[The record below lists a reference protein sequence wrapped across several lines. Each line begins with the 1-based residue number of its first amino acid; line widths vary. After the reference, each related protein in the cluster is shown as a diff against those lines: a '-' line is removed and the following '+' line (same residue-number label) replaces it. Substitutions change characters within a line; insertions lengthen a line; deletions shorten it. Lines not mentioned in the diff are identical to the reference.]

1 MVRLATTWGWPVME
15 TNRTYFMRRA
25 AQERSAASRSTHAT
39 ARKAHEKMAERYQE
53 LVQSADPPRSSA
65 A

>member
-1 MVRLATTWGWPVME
+1 ME
-15 TNRTYFMRRA
+15 NNRTYFMRRA
-25 AQERSAASRSTHAT
+25 AQERSAASRSSHAT

-53 LVQSADPPRSSA
+53 LVQTPDAPERSSA

>member
-1 MVRLATTWGWPVME
+1 ME
-15 TNRTYFMRRA
+15 NNRTYFMRRA

-39 ARKAHEKMAERYQE
+39 ARQAHERMAERYQQ
-53 LVQSADPPRSSA
+53 LVQSADTSERSTA

>member
-1 MVRLATTWGWPVME
+1 ME

-53 LVQSADPPRSSA
+53 LVQSADPPQSSA

>member
-1 MVRLATTWGWPVME
+1 ME
-15 TNRTYFMRRA
+15 NNRTYFMRRA

-39 ARKAHEKMAERYQE
+39 ARQAHEKMAERYQE
-53 LVQSADPPRSSA
+53 LVQTDSVERSTA

>member
-1 MVRLATTWGWPVME
+1 ME
-15 TNRTYFMRRA
+15 NNKTYFMRRA

-39 ARKAHEKMAERYQE
+39 ARKAHEKMAEHYQE
-53 LVQSADPPRSSA
+53 LVQMSDTREQSTA

>member
-1 MVRLATTWGWPVME
+1 ME
-15 TNRTYFMRRA
+15 NNRTYFMRRA
-25 AQERSAASRSTHAT
+25 AQERSAASRSVHAT

-53 LVQSADPPRSSA
+53 LVQLTDTSEQSTA

>member
-1 MVRLATTWGWPVME
+1 ME

-39 ARKAHEKMAERYQE
+39 ARKAHEKMAERYQQ
-53 LVQSADPPRSSA
+53 LVQSGDSEQQSA